1 MSNTLKGRVKWFDSK
16 KGFGFV
22 TGDDGKDYFVHY
34 SAIQTEGFRTLQ
46 EGEPVEF
53 EAMVG
58 PKGPSATKVT
68 SLSAQT
74 LKSR

>member
-1 MSNTLKGRVKWFDSK
+1 VSNTLKGRVKWFDSK

-53 EAMVG
+53 EAQVG
-58 PKGPSATKVT
+58 PKGPSAAKVT
-68 SLSAQT
+68 ALAAKTSE
-74 LKSR
+74 SR

>member
-1 MSNTLKGRVKWFDSK
+1 MSNPLKGRVKWFDSK

-34 SAIQTEGFRTLQ
+34 SVIQSDGFKTLQ

-53 EAMVG
+53 EAQAG
-58 PKGPSATKVT
+58 PKGPSATRVT
-68 SLSAQT
+68 SLT
-74 LKSR
+74 EKKSESR